1 MMCPLLIVG
10 QKHVEFHH
18 GPQAREDGTMEN
30 HLKRKPADDT
40 LTFCLGVNQ
49 ARTPIA
55 VPRR

>member
-18 GPQAREDGTMEN
+18 GPQAREDRTMEN
-30 HLKRKPADDT
+30 RLNRQLADDAPT
-40 LTFCLGVNQ
+40 SCPGVNQ